1 MNRAKVVIVS
11 HKGGIT
17 IDVVGF
23 KGTDCDA
30 GTGTIT
36 MRPAVVTPVI
46 SLESPHI
53 GGPVL
58 FEATSSTTRKT
69 KVLLSSTDLTIW
81 LPVST
86 NAAASASIT
95 FTNAADLG
103 QSFYLVV
110 RTALSWQL

>member
-46 SLESPHI
+46 SLESPRMAGQFCLKPPHQRP
-53 GGPVL
+53 GK
-58 FEATSSTTRKT
+58 RKCCC
-69 KVLLSSTDLTIW
+69 LRLI
-81 LPVST
+81 
-86 NAAASASIT
+86 
-95 FTNAADLG
+95 
-103 QSFYLVV
+103 
-110 RTALSWQL
+110 